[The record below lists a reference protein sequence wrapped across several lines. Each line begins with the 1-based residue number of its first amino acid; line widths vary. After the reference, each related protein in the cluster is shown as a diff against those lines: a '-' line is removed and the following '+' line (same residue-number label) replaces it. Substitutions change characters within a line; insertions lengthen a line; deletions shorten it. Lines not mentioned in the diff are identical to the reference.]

1 MAKEFTKRTFE
12 EVEALTRLLGGGR
25 RNLSYRLD
33 RRKKRPNSAEP
44 LIRRHANGGYDGT
57 GETIV
62 DWGSEPTLLAGLLTG
77 KMLQETPI
85 EVADKIRIRFANSV
99 EGHHSQ
105 YWTNEDWKRSQAFF
119 DSWEAIERLR
129 IARMAGEWYDDPRI
143 EPWVHGAMDRNPLRN
158 QYGQRFAA
166 HEIAGE
172 HAAGDHA
179 KQWAEVRDAVIRS
192 AKASKPLTDSG
203 NLIEELFGDDIR
215 EATESDSAVEAL
227 LTASAIAEYLI
238 LSDKTNPD
246 DNEGGDNESDNN
258 EEDDNEE
265 DDNEEG
271 DIPFNPPPK
280 DANTPAGESA
290 MPPPPPNKQGMQRSA
305 RQKIVEALELDVDD
319 IARMQEMSHAEFSAE
334 YGSAMGTVVDAKPP
348 VDGKHI
354 QNILVLP
361 TEPMVLR
368 HDTKLFLDDMQDTT
382 GEVLRKT
389 GVPTSE
395 AWKLNLGQLRVFR
408 QRPKRKGKIVVIVD
422 LSGSMGGW
430 CDHPWHLRSGE
441 GFFAFEIAAA
451 IESQFSDVQ
460 VFGFASSDSGTN
472 FVRIPKGQKLA
483 CPYETSAGTLGNG
496 TPLCAALQFAS
507 DELGGIYSGSSTVF
521 ITDGGNTGG
530 RGFVDDPDGECDGYD
545 HHRRVSEEMHASG
558 MRFLNIITRSGAGAH
573 LPQDLTV
580 EVLSHDDIPK
590 LAEAFKYLKRRH

>member
-1 MAKEFTKRTFE
+1 MAKEFTKRTFKE
-12 EVEALTRLLGGGR
+12 IEALTRLLGGGR
-25 RNLSYRLD
+25 RTLEYQLD
-33 RRKKRPNSAEP
+33 RRKKRPDSAEP
-44 LIRRHANGGYDGT
+44 LIRRFENGGYDGT
-57 GETIV
+57 GEITV
-62 DWGSEPTLLAGLLTG
+62 DWGSEGTLLGGLLTG
-77 KMLQETPI
+77 EMLQETPI
-85 EVADKIRIRFANSV
+85 EAADKIRIRFAEAP
-99 EGHHSQ
+99 EGLGSQ
-105 YWTNEDWKRSQAFF
+105 YWTNENWKRSQAFF

-143 EPWVHGAMDRNPLRN
+143 EPWVHAAMNRDPERTPSR
-158 QYGQRFAA
+158 YGGP
-166 HEIAGE
+166 EGSSEYAGGH
-172 HAAGDHA
+172 HAE
-179 KQWAEVRDAVIRS
+179 QWAEVRNSVIRS
-192 AKASKPLTDSG
+192 AKASKPRTDSEK
-203 NLIEELFGDDIR
+203 LIEELFGDDIR
-215 EATESDSAVEAL
+215 EAADSDSAADAL
-227 LTASAIAEYLI
+227 LTASAIAEHLI
-238 LSDKTNPD
+238 LTDKTNPD
-246 DNEGGDNESDNN
+246 NNEGGDNESDNN
-258 EEDDNEE
+258 EEDDNEG
-265 DDNEEG
+265 G
-271 DIPFNPPPK
+271 DIPFNLPLIIDLSK
-280 DANTPAGESA
+280 GANTPAGESA
-290 MPPPPPNKQGMQRSA
+290 MPPPPPNKQGMQRKG
-305 RQKIVEALELDVDD
+305 RQKVVEALGLNFGD
-319 IARMQEMSHAEFSAE
+319 IARMQEMSQKEFGAEF
-334 YGSAMGTVVDAKPP
+334 GLAMKAALPERPP
-348 VDGKHI
+348 IDGKHT

-361 TEPMVLR
+361 AEPMVLR

-430 CDHPWHLRSGE
+430 CDHAEHRTTGE

-460 VFGFASSDSGTN
+460 VFGFASSYAGTN

-483 CPYETSAGTLGNG
+483 CPVEHDSISALGSG

-507 DELGGIYSGSSTVF
+507 DELEGIYSGSSTVF
-521 ITDGGNTGG
+521 ITDGGNTGA
-530 RGFVDDPDGECDGYD
+530 RGFVDNPGGECDGYD

-558 MRFLNIITRSGAGAH
+558 MRFLNIITSNGGGTH